1 MKLIALLDELNYKQR
16 SSIVREAV
24 RAIIL
29 KKNKIALVKS
39 LKEKHYKFP
48 GGGIEIGEKHIDT
61 LIRETKEETGL
72 IVKVDSVKECG
83 FVHEIRKSL
92 YSDDAFEQIS
102 YYYFVEVLDE
112 VVEQDLSDR
121 EKDLEYVL
129 EWVNLVD
136 AYNVDYRLSQDYHNK
151 FLLREAVVLK
161 LLICEV

>member
-16 SSIVREAV
+16 STIVREAV

-29 KKNKIALVKS
+29 KNNKIALVKS

-48 GGGIEIGEKHIDT
+48 GGGIEIGESHIDT

-72 IVKVDSVKECG
+72 IVKADSVKECG

-102 YYYFVEVLDE
+102 YYYFVEVLDAA
-112 VVEQDLSDR
+112 VEQDLSDS
-121 EKDLEYVL
+121 EKELEYVL
-129 EWVNLVD
+129 EWVSLVD
-136 AYNVDYRLSQDYHNK
+136 AYYVDYRLSQD
-151 FLLREAVVLK
+151 
-161 LLICEV
+161 